1 MFGTTTIHK
10 RDQPALHLP
19 ATGDV
24 VNRSMKRFSSPQPA
38 VCRPLSPGLGIRN
51 RWCTI
56 LDREKAYAIGK
67 SRPAR
72 REPIGPGDGVNANRR
87 GANAAREV
95 DSQATCSG
103 SQA

>member
-24 VNRSMKRFSSPQPA
+24 MNRSMKRFSSPQPT

-67 SRPAR
+67 SARQEGTHRAGGR
-72 REPIGPGDGVNANRR
+72 RERQAKRCQR
-87 GANAAREV
+87 G
-95 DSQATCSG
+95 
-103 SQA
+103 